1 MQPTSETSTKENRS
15 PPCRDNVPYQSE
27 SSTSPPSLVTPLK
40 ASQTTSSKD
49 APILFTDSN
58 TTDSLSPADEKASNK
73 PWDSGIEDSSRSTD
87 SSILEDLEISLD
99 STDFRSIVSELDIK
113 GSKSSPPADRLE
125 LDQEEANQ
133 ILEQL
138 MKGYQCVQP
147 FSKNLTDEELED
159 IFKYGLV
166 STNMYAWHCM
176 HVISTFYHI
185 FAAND
190 NCLFYHS
197 INQKSKSIWPE
208 IDFYEVLMY

>member
-1 MQPTSETSTKENRS
+1 M
-15 PPCRDNVPYQSE
+15 PYQSE
-27 SSTSPPSLVTPLK
+27 SSTSPPSLVIPLK

-49 APILFTDSN
+49 AQILFTD
-58 TTDSLSPADEKASNK
+58 TKATDSLSPGDEKVSNK

-113 GSKSSPPADRLE
+113 GSGDCLALE
-125 LDQEEANQ
+125 QEEANQ

-185 FAAND
+185 FAANV
-190 NCLFYHS
+190 NCLFYDS
-197 INQKSKSIWPE
+197 NQKRKSIWPE